1 MNDSDLSFNNIH
13 YNDLKIKYKELEKDI
28 RKLRIEN
35 TKKEKENEKLR
46 EELNIYRKSS
56 NDSSTNYFWSNE
68 FIERWKKL
76 VENTMMESFD
86 NIFYKNIL
94 FVRVIN
100 IIVRIVYDYAD
111 EKIKEKIKE
120 ILICFGYEVKN
131 ENEIKIFFH
140 KFKTIIFQD
149 YFKTIIKFSEEIFNK
164 ILLNINNQINN
175 LKGQFFT
182 EEEIKEIEKDLN
194 SNNIKPFIKELF
206 ILSLYMLIHE
216 PQLTFSTSLDLR
228 YCYFSKREVVL
239 DGFGKENSV
248 CLIILTPPLLK
259 LNIFFQKL
267 FPIVFIC
274 DNPTE
279 NMIKQCEE
287 RKILNQLFDNQK
299 KLISILLII
308 IIVKINR
315 T

>member
-120 ILICFGYEVKN
+120 ILICFGYEIKN

-216 PQLTFSTSLDLR
+216 PQLTISTSLDLR
-228 YCYFSKREVVL
+228 YCYFSKR
-239 DGFGKENSV
+239 
-248 CLIILTPPLLK
+248 
-259 LNIFFQKL
+259 
-267 FPIVFIC
+267 
-274 DNPTE
+274 
-279 NMIKQCEE
+279 
-287 RKILNQLFDNQK
+287 
-299 KLISILLII
+299 
-308 IIVKINR
+308 
-315 T
+315 